1 MKPMIAEKRGT
12 IHTLM
17 ENADVTRPEAQITA
31 IHKICHALLESFLQS
46 DIKTPGGRGNP
57 HMKGGMLVVSL
68 KGVNFGFWSHL
79 GCSEQNVIIF
89 SHEGLV

>member
-1 MKPMIAEKRGT
+1 MKPMIAEKWGT

-17 ENADVTRPEAQITA
+17 ENVDVTRPEVQITVTCQ
-31 IHKICHALLESFLQS
+31 IYHALLESFLQS
-46 DIKTPGGRGNP
+46 DIIGNP

-79 GCSEQNVIIF
+79 GCSEQNAIIF
-89 SHEGLV
+89 NHEGLF